1 MTRPLLFQTRPL
13 AASAALEP
21 SAATV
26 AVQHAF
32 SAVQHAFGAVQ
43 HAFST
48 RSAPDLSLIFTREL
62 SVFKGLHAQTAKNH
76 RFRFLRRSRRPHRG
90 LFSGLAD
97 SWHGKI
103 IAQSLAFRKK
113 LHAVWKRASPLPQLA
128 GEGGA
133 KRRMGCGPPLRRKP
147 VCTTDTPVFVR
158 PYLLSPPHPAFA
170 PLPRFAGKG
179 GAALTDARC
188 DGPRR
193 RPRACPGPHR
203 TPGSDWPPRSPRR
216 PRRSP
221 CRVAAVP
228 SRRSRRR

>member
-48 RSAPDLSLIFTREL
+48 RSAPDLSLIFTRES
-62 SVFKGLHAQTAKNH
+62 SVFKGLHAQTAKNR

-90 LFSGLAD
+90 LFFGLGELVAWKD
-97 SWHGKI
+97 HSAVFGFSEE
-103 IAQSLAFRKK
+103 IARRLETGVSPSPACWGRWRKAPDGVWPTASAQAGLHDRHPSL
-113 LHAVWKRASPLPQLA
+113 
-128 GEGGA
+128 
-133 KRRMGCGPPLRRKP
+133 
-147 VCTTDTPVFVR
+147 R
-158 PYLLSPPHPAFA
+158 PTNLLSPPHPAFA

-188 DGPRR
+188 VGPRR
-193 RPRACPGPHR
+193 RPRACPCPHR
-203 TPGSDWPPRSPRR
+203 TPGSDWPPRSPRP

>member
-147 VCTTDTPVFVR
+147 VCTTDTPSLR
-158 PYLLSPPHPAFA
+158 PTIPAFPTPSGLRPPS
-170 PLPRFAGKG
+170 PLRGEG
-179 GAALTDARC
+179 G
-188 DGPRR
+188 R
-193 RPRACPGPHR
+193 RPHRCSVRRAQTSSQSVSRSASNTRVGLASAVAQAPSPISLSSCCGPQ
-203 TPGSDWPPRSPRR
+203 P
-216 PRRSP
+216 
-221 CRVAAVP
+221 A
-228 SRRSRRR
+228 